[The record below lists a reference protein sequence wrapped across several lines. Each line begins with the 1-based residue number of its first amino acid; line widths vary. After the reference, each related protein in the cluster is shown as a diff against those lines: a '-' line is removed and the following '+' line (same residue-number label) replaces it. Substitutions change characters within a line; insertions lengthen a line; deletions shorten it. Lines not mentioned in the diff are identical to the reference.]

1 MDEVI
6 NKIQLRIDLYELE
19 KGAYELNQKNKS
31 LALNETWDQIFT
43 ELTDFYYLNY
53 TNLNQSQRD
62 NLAQNMDKM
71 SIAFQIGDLD

>member
-6 NKIQLRIDLYELE
+6 NKIQLRIDLNELE

-43 ELTDFYYLNY
+43 QLTDFYYLDYN
-53 TNLNQSQRD
+53 NFNKS
-62 NLAQNMDKM
+62 
-71 SIAFQIGDLD
+71 

>member
-43 ELTDFYYLNY
+43 ELIDFYYLNY
-53 TNLNQSQRD
+53 TNLN
-62 NLAQNMDKM
+62 
-71 SIAFQIGDLD
+71 